1 MSAGQTITRYTSHVT
16 RHTSHATRHTSHATR
31 HTSHVTR
38 HTPHATRHTPHVS
51 HVTRHTSHATRHT
64 SHVTRHT
71 SHVTRHTSHT
81 SHVIRASATAAMFSS
96 SKSKISK
103 LQQPTKTQRNCYI
116 SPFASWT
123 RCGLS
128 YLSSFSSS
136 FPVAKC
142 VVKSLLNVI
151 IHSCI
156 TLFPASRCLPS
167 PNTATRCGERQ
178 APRVLFVR

>member
-1 MSAGQTITRYTSHVT
+1 MNCKSVSRSGYHTSHVT
-16 RHTSHATRHTSHATR
+16 RHTSHATRHT
-31 HTSHVTR
+31 
-38 HTPHATRHTPHVS
+38 P
-51 HVTRHTSHATRHT
+51 HVTRHTSHV
-64 SHVTRHT
+64 SHV

-81 SHVIRASATAAMFSS
+81 SHVIRASATAAIFSS

>member
-1 MSAGQTITRYTSHVT
+1 MNCKSVSRSGYHTSHVT
-16 RHTSHATRHTSHATR
+16 RHTSHATRHT
-31 HTSHVTR
+31 
-38 HTPHATRHTPHVS
+38 P
-51 HVTRHTSHATRHT
+51 HVTRHTSHV
-64 SHVTRHT
+64 SHV

-81 SHVIRASATAAMFSS
+81 SHVIRASATAAIFSS

-103 LQQPTKTQRNCYI
+103 LQQPTKTLRNCCI

-156 TLFPASRCLPS
+156 TLSPASRCSPS
-167 PNTATRCGERQ
+167 PNTATRCGGSQ

>member
-1 MSAGQTITRYTSHVT
+1 MCLPHFKNLGSTRQSLLQRELQECQQVRLSHV
-16 RHTSHATRHTSHATR
+16 
-31 HTSHVTR
+31 
-38 HTPHATRHTPHVS
+38 
-51 HVTRHTSHATRHT
+51 TRHT

-71 SHVTRHTSHT
+71 SHVTRHTSH
-81 SHVIRASATAAMFSS
+81 VIRASATAAIFSS

-103 LQQPTKTQRNCYI
+103 LQQPTKTLRNCCI

-156 TLFPASRCLPS
+156 TLSPASRCSPS
-167 PNTATRCGERQ
+167 PNTATRCGGSQ